1 MSSATQ
7 RLQSKEQT
15 LADAYSPPA
24 NFLEIDV
31 CNPQIHG
38 EAGNRY
44 VDYETNLPVF
54 QFSESS
60 VRRRYRDFDWLRGE
74 LDRESKII
82 VPKLPGKAWKRMLP
96 LRADDG
102 LFDRDFIET
111 RRRGLEEFINKYVSF
126 PFNFYI
132 FRVAGHPL
140 VQNEKCLHMF
150 LQSDLIDRNYKSGRI
165 TIG

>member
-44 VDYETNLPVF
+44 VDYEVKMKTNLPVF

-60 VRRRYRDFDWLRGE
+60 VRRRYRDFDWLRCE

-111 RRRGLEEFINKYVSF
+111 RRRGLEEFINK
-126 PFNFYI
+126 
-132 FRVAGHPL
+132 VAGHPL

-165 TIG
+165 NIS